1 MAIPKPS
8 VKESAAKKCCLRR
21 GLNKIL
27 KGVFVMKKLLS
38 ALLLIAMLVVAL
50 ASCGGGLSG
59 KYSYTDPILG
69 GKTTYEF
76 KGKEFT
82 RTYTLGSATLTA
94 SGTYE
99 ITEEDDKSYITFTYT
114 DGDEEAKEDG
124 GVKLAFTKGEE
135 DGKNYIKFGK
145 VLPVKYVKA

>member
-1 MAIPKPS
+1 
-8 VKESAAKKCCLRR
+8 
-21 GLNKIL
+21 
-27 KGVFVMKKLLS
+27 MKKFLS
-38 ALLLIAMLVVAL
+38 LVLALALLCGCMFTL

-59 KYSYTDPILG
+59 KYTDELTG
-69 GKTTYEF
+69 LTSYEF
-76 KGKEFT
+76 KGKNFT
-82 RTYTLGSATLTA
+82 CTVGAGNFTHTA

-114 DGDEEAKEDG
+114 EGDEEAKEDG

>member
-1 MAIPKPS
+1 
-8 VKESAAKKCCLRR
+8 
-21 GLNKIL
+21 
-27 KGVFVMKKLLS
+27 MKKFLS
-38 ALLLIAMLVVAL
+38 LVLALALLCGCMFTL

-124 GVKLAFTKGEE
+124 GVKLAFSKGEE
-135 DGKNYIKFGK
+135 DGKNYIKFG
-145 VLPVKYVKA
+145 LFKYVKA

>member
-1 MAIPKPS
+1 
-8 VKESAAKKCCLRR
+8 
-21 GLNKIL
+21 
-27 KGVFVMKKLLS
+27 MKKFLSLVLALVLLCGC
-38 ALLLIAMLVVAL
+38 MFTL

-59 KYSYTDPILG
+59 KYTDELTG
-69 GKTTYEF
+69 LTSYEF
-76 KGKEFT
+76 KGKNFT
-82 RTYTLGSATLTA
+82 CTVGAGNFTYTA

-114 DGDEEAKEDG
+114 EGDEEAKEDG